1 MIQELKSLYEEQARV
16 ERYNVATELFSCRMA
31 EGASVRA
38 HVQKMI
44 GLIEQLGKL
53 STAPMDLDYATDLIL
68 YSLPASFSIF
78 IMNYN
83 MTGVIKPWSELHSI
97 LSTAE
102 GSIRRAP
109 EILAVNKAGKKVK
122 KGKGKKKGKK
132 KGQGSC

>member
-1 MIQELKSLYEEQARV
+1 
-16 ERYNVATELFSCRMA
+16 MA

-53 STAPMDLDYATDLIL
+53 STAPMDLDYSTDLIL
-68 YSLPASFSIF
+68 HSLPASFSIF

-83 MTGVIKPWSELHSI
+83 MAGVLKPLNELHSM

-102 GSIRRAP
+102 GSIRWAP
-109 EILAVNKAGKKVK
+109 EI
-122 KGKGKKKGKK
+122 
-132 KGQGSC
+132 